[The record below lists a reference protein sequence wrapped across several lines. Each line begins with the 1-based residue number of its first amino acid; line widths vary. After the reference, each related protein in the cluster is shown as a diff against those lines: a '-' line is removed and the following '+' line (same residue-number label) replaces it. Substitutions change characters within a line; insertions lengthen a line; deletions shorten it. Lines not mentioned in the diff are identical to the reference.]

1 MNLEFWQKQVDGK
14 PLFED
19 ILWSR
24 PENRHAAGK
33 LLVVG
38 GNAQGFAAV
47 GEAYAAADQAG
58 AGVIRA
64 LMPDALK
71 KMVGPV
77 IGPYEFAPSTPSG
90 SFARQALAELLAESA
105 WADMTLLAGDL
116 GRNSETSAL
125 LEQFVQKYRE
135 PLVVSKDAVDY
146 FYLTPEI
153 LAERPDTVLVLSLG
167 QLQKFGVALRF
178 TTPFLLS
185 MGMLLLVQA
194 LHDLTIK
201 FPVTIVTKEL
211 DQIVVAIEGRVT
223 STKLI
228 QDREIWRV
236 ATAGRAATYWMQSPT
251 QPLEA
256 ITTSLLSDTD

>member
-1 MNLEFWQKQVDGK
+1 MIPEYWQKQVDGK

-38 GNAQGFAAV
+38 GNAQGFVAV
-47 GEAYAAADQAG
+47 GEAYAAADKAG

-71 KMVGPV
+71 RMVGPV

-105 WADMTLLAGDL
+105 WADMTLIAGDL

-125 LEQFVQKYRE
+125 LEQFVQKYPG
-135 PLVVSKDAVDY
+135 PLVLSKDAVDY
-146 FYLTPEI
+146 FYLTPEV
-153 LAERPDTVLVLSLG
+153 LASRPDTVVVLSLS
-167 QLQKFGVALRF
+167 QLQKLGVALRF

-194 LHDLTIK
+194 LHELTTKLPLTI
-201 FPVTIVTKEL
+201 ITKEL
-211 DQIVVAIEGRVT
+211 DQIVVAREGRIS
-223 STKLI
+223 STKLTT
-228 QDREIWRV
+228 DREIWRV
-236 ATAGRAATYWMQSPT
+236 ATGARAATYWMQSPAR
-251 QPLEA
+251 PFEA
-256 ITTSLLSDTD
+256 LTTSLLSDSQ